1 MTEKLKTTMSQRKAS
16 GPVAFPVT
24 PDNILAAMFSVN
36 RSAKRN
42 RDAAQACYRSSAHG
56 LAKYRRLQKEMCY
69 SLKDRGLVFLYKMGV
84 VSATEKHGSL
94 TVYRGMG
101 YCFHSPLSPD
111 GVTLEQTQGDVTV
124 EAKPRK
130 STDMRLMDA
139 VETLGQLV
147 APMDG
152 FSRSP
157 YQPPVRKRWHS
168 EYDDDDSPSY
178 AYSHWDDD
186 DDDDDDYCMDYDEY
200 RRKWR

>member
-1 MTEKLKTTMSQRKAS
+1 MVAKKA
-16 GPVAFPVT
+16 GKPVAFPVT
-24 PDNILAAMFSVN
+24 AGNILAAMFSVN

-56 LAKYRRLQKEMCY
+56 LAKYRRLQKELCY
-69 SLKDRGLVFLYKMGV
+69 SLKDRGLVFLYRMGV
-84 VSATEKHGSL
+84 VAATERHGSL

-139 VETLGQLV
+139 IETLRQLV

-152 FSRSP
+152 FSRSS
-157 YQPPVRKRWHS
+157 YQPPVRQRWHS
-168 EYDDDDSPSY
+168 EYDDDDDRPSY
-178 AYSHWDDD
+178 AYSHWDDE
-186 DDDDDDYCMDYDEY
+186 DEDE
-200 RRKWR
+200 WR